1 MVKKHSAVQ
10 LTGSWR
16 TEIGALDTYG
26 MIIIYLIFNMKLNLN
41 FIYI

>member
-26 MIIIYLIFNMKLNLN
+26 MIIIYLIFNEMKLNLN
-41 FIYI
+41 FI

>member
-26 MIIIYLIFNMKLNLN
+26 MIIICLIFNEMKLNLN
-41 FIYI
+41 FI